1 LLDSLLDRGL
11 HLLLPLASLHA
22 ESAVILRLQLSQVYT
37 FSLAQDL
44 WATLLEG
51 LQFGLH
57 ALGDCSL
64 LLDALLL
71 QLYPLL
77 QELVA
82 SLEEVGCR
90 FLAPLASSEDIIQS
104 LEDGVVWQSHVCNRL
119 LALSLWRHVSF
130 SKDFVFGT
138 QRRQHKQHPLD
149 VREVAFRRYDAG
161 LELTLV
167 GLTE

>member
-1 LLDSLLDRGL
+1 LNTLFDGGL
-11 HLLLPLASLHA
+11 HLLLPLVSLQA
-22 ESAVILRLQLSQVYT
+22 KPAVVLRLQLSQVCT
-37 FSLAQDL
+37 LSLAQYF

-57 ALGDCSL
+57 AFGDCEL

-82 SLEEVGCR
+82 SLEEVGSR
-90 FLAPLASSEDIIQS
+90 FLAALASSEDIIQS
-104 LEDGVVWQSHVCNRL
+104 LEDGVVWQSHLSNRL

-130 SKDFVFGT
+130 SKDFIFGT
-138 QRRQHKQHPLD
+138 
-149 VREVAFRRYDAG
+149 
-161 LELTLV
+161 
-167 GLTE
+167 